1 MNNFEVTLL
10 ISPDTTKSDLKNIEG
25 IFEEIVVT
33 QEGSITGKEDWG
45 LRDLSYKINSFKKA
59 FYLFFQI
66 NVEGQKIKT
75 LKKNISLNEKLFAT

>member
-1 MNNFEVTLL
+1 MSQIIYLTFVKYLNFF
-10 ISPDTTKSDLKNIEG
+10 G
-25 IFEEIVVT
+25 GFEEIVVT

-66 NVEGQKIKT
+66 NDI
-75 LKKNISLNEKLFAT
+75 